1 MSRKGWALFA
11 LVGLLWG
18 VPYLFMKVAVEELST
33 PVIVFARLAIGA
45 LLLIPIALYEKS
57 IRPALKYWPYI
68 LFYSVLEMVI
78 PWYLITTAQRDLSS
92 GLVALLVSTV
102 PIWATLFAHHSG
114 DSTAAHRTRIFGIA
128 MGLIGVALL
137 VGIESLNDFDSAI
150 AIAMV
155 LVASISYAWA
165 VNMITRRA
173 PQISGVAI
181 NGLSMLIA
189 LIFFAP
195 FAAFNLPTTS
205 PSLEAISATAA
216 LGIFSTGLA
225 FWIFFM
231 VLKEIGPARASLV
244 VYPNTAVAVIL
255 GIIILNEKLTLAIT
269 IGLPLVLVGSYFAS
283 KKSETPV
290 VTG

>member
-1 MSRKGWALFA
+1 
-11 LVGLLWG
+11 
-18 VPYLFMKVAVEELST
+18 
-33 PVIVFARLAIGA
+33 
-45 LLLIPIALYEKS
+45 
-57 IRPALKYWPYI
+57 
-68 LFYSVLEMVI
+68 
-78 PWYLITTAQRDLSS
+78 
-92 GLVALLVSTV
+92 
-102 PIWATLFAHHSG
+102 
-114 DSTAAHRTRIFGIA
+114 
-128 MGLIGVALL
+128 
-137 VGIESLNDFDSAI
+137 
-150 AIAMV
+150 
-155 LVASISYAWA
+155 
-165 VNMITRRA
+165 
-173 PQISGVAI
+173 
-181 NGLSMLIA
+181 LSMLIA

-195 FAAFNLPTTS
+195 FAAINLPTQS
-205 PSLEAISATAA
+205 PSLEAIGATAA